1 MIFSVII
8 FFLGA
13 FLLYLGAEGLV
24 RGSIHISK
32 TFGIRPIIIGLTVV
46 AFGTSA
52 PEFIVSLISTIAG
65 SSDIALGNVVGSNIA
80 NIGLILGIA
89 ALLRPV
95 DVSTRTLIIYY
106 PVLILS
112 SGLLYI
118 FALGEVIGF
127 YHGAF
132 LFSGIVLFTGYL
144 IRNTRAIPDGGVTN
158 RQRGE
163 KHVKSLNII
172 FIIGGAGLLVGG
184 SHLMV
189 NSGITIAREIGISEF
204 AIGITL
210 VAVGTSLPELAATI
224 VAVMKKSTGIILGNI
239 IGSNIFN
246 VLFVI
251 GGVSMI
257 QPISVEPSSRFYEFP
272 IMIVFSLVLF
282 IFMQTRFIINRIEGF
297 LLLAGYIT
305 FIVFIF

>member
-1 MIFSVII
+1 MILSVIT

-13 FLLYLGAEGLV
+13 ILLYLGAEGLV

-32 TFGIRPIIIGLTVV
+32 IFGIRPIIIGLTVV

-52 PEFIVSLISTIAG
+52 PEFIVSLISAVAG

-89 ALLRPV
+89 ALLRPIE
-95 DVSTRTLIIYY
+95 VSTRTLIRYY

-112 SGLLYI
+112 SGLLYV
-118 FALGEVIGF
+118 FAFGDVIGF
-127 YHGAF
+127 FHGIF
-132 LFSGIVLFTGYL
+132 LFGGIVLFTWYL
-144 IRNTRAIPDGGVTN
+144 ITKTDTVPVSDLSY
-158 RQRGE
+158 RQSGE
-163 KHVKSLNII
+163 KHVKILNII

-189 NSGITIAREIGISEF
+189 NSGITIAREIGVSEF
-204 AIGITL
+204 TIGITL
-210 VAVGTSLPELAATI
+210 VAIGTSLPELAATI
-224 VAVMKKSTGIILGNI
+224 VAVLKKNTGIILGNI

-257 QPISVEPSSRFYEFP
+257 HPISVEPSSRIYEFP
-272 IMIVFSLVLF
+272 VMIVFSFVLF
-282 IFMQTRFIINRIEGF
+282 LFMRTRFVITRAEGL
-297 LLLAGYIT
+297 LLLAGYVT
-305 FIVFIF
+305 FIVFLF